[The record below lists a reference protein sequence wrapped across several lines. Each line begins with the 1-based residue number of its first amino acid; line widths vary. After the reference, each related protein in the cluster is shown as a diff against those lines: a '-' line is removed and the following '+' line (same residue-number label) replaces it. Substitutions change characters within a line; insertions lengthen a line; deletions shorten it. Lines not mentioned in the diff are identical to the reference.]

1 MQLANSPH
9 LMAKKTVW
17 LSDLRPGLPT
27 KAATLACMLPA
38 FRMKYPALG
47 SIFSASGPTS
57 TTRKMQVRT
66 TGATSGRPRRLASA
80 NHEPPDPAEDVADE
94 KLGISLDICGA
105 QIQAPTARKPPTKAR
120 MRVKT

>member
-1 MQLANSPH
+1 MQPANSPH

-17 LSDLRPGLPT
+17 LSDLGPGLPT
-27 KAATLACMLPA
+27 MAATLACMLPA

-57 TTRKMQVRT
+57 TTRKMQLRT

-80 NHEPPDPAEDVADE
+80 NNET
-94 KLGISLDICGA
+94 LGPTETKLDIALDIFGA
-105 QIQAPTARKPPTKAR
+105 QI
-120 MRVKT
+120 